1 MPNYYKDFTDTD
13 KVLSISKTKTYPIW
27 SDSPTDADVNLES
40 ILRTFYSSS
49 TEIANWEGYYYWNV
63 YGESPATN
71 LNAPVQFAVALGTT
85 GSILLNHSDEEYQY
99 TYPSRAVYKQ
109 YRNILEYD
117 ENGSWFTHADGSTI
131 NTAYFV
137 HIAKDRL
144 KGFVEQDTW
153 QLNLSGSVGAS
164 GSLLTLVDSGS
175 NVPGMRAIPI
185 VTGKVSTYT
194 GTTATSADGIPMGL
208 FYPDHGVFVLDA
220 AKIHTY
226 IGSGSA
232 GFTPT
237 IASPYT
243 PSLGLSNIFN
253 MINRGVYFQART
265 RQDIK
270 SSYYFCKM
278 GHSEFN
284 YSTNPTWL
292 TGSYDEIRSELR
304 DNQKSFITAIG
315 LYDDNHTLVAV
326 AKLSRPI
333 PKDNTTEHLIRV
345 SLDF

>member
-1 MPNYYKDFTDTD
+1 MPNYYKTFDPADI
-13 KVLSISKTKTYPIW
+13 ISSVTKTKTYPIW

-49 TEIANWEGYYYWNV
+49 LEIANWEGNYYWNV
-63 YGESPATN
+63 FSESPVTN
-71 LNAPVQFAVALGTT
+71 LNAPTQFSVSVGTT
-85 GSILLNHSDEEYQY
+85 ASVLLNHADEEYQY
-99 TYPSRAVYKQ
+99 TYPSNAVYKQ
-109 YRNILEYD
+109 YRNILEYG
-117 ENGSWFTHADGSTI
+117 ENGSWFTNADGSTI

-137 HIAKDRL
+137 HISKDRL

-153 QLNLSGSVGAS
+153 QMNLSGSIGAS
-164 GSLLTLVDSGS
+164 GSLLNLIDSGS
-175 NVPGMRAIPI
+175 NVTGRRAIPI
-185 VTGKVSTYT
+185 VTGRLSNYT
-194 GTTATSADGIPMGL
+194 GPTATSADGIPMGL

-220 AKIHTY
+220 VKIHTY

-232 GFTPT
+232 GFSPT

-243 PSLGLSNIFN
+243 PSLALSNVFN
-253 MINRGVYFQART
+253 LINRGVYFQART
-265 RQDIK
+265 TQEIK

-292 TGSYDEIRSELR
+292 TGSYHAISPNFRE
-304 DNQKSFITAIG
+304 NQKSFITAIG
-315 LYDDNHTLVAV
+315 LYDSGSLVAI